1 MAGHRRMPDAIVAE
15 MLGRLAISLSAG
27 VDLRRGWEAESS
39 RLPARWRDAART
51 VAAALREGCDFGT
64 ALARAGGVFPPAVV
78 GMIGV
83 GDRTGRLPE
92 ALRDAA
98 EAVEE
103 SIATRRSLRAA
114 LLGPAVQLGCAAMA
128 IGVLV
133 AVSGMAETPDGKPF
147 DLLGIGLT
155 GSRGLVTLVVGLAA
169 VGLAA
174 ALAAPVVAGS
184 WRSGGWARAVG
195 GRLPVVGVAVR
206 AVEAATWCRAASFAA
221 HAGVAVGEMVAL
233 AARAAPGLAIDPAA
247 IESRLR
253 RGDDLAA
260 ALAADGRLPRAVIE
274 AVSVGEMTGTTAE
287 ALHTVA
293 GRLDEAA
300 RRGFAAAVGA
310 VGFGAWAA
318 VACLVAMVVIRVVGS
333 YAAMIEDAAR
343 PW

>member
-39 RLPARWRDAART
+39 RLPSRWRGAAVA

-64 ALARAGGVFPPAVV
+64 ALGRAGDVFPPAVV
-78 GMIGV
+78 GMVGV

-98 EAVEE
+98 QAVEE
-103 SIATRRSLRAA
+103 SVATRRSLRAA
-114 LLGPAVQLGCAAMA
+114 LLGPAVQLGCAAVA
-128 IGVLV
+128 VGVLV
-133 AVSGMAETPDGKPF
+133 AVSGMAQTPDGKPF

-155 GSRGLVTLVVGLAA
+155 GRRGLVTLAVGVAA
-169 VGLAA
+169 AGLAA
-174 ALAAPVVAGS
+174 ALVAPAVVRS

-195 GRLPVVGVAVR
+195 GRLPVVGGAVR
-206 AVEAATWCRAASFAA
+206 AAEAATWCRAASFAA
-221 HAGVAVGEMVAL
+221 HAGVPVGEMVAL
-233 AARAAPGLAIDPAA
+233 AAQAAPGLAFEPAA
-247 IESRLR
+247 IEARLR
-253 RGDDLAA
+253 RGDDLAT
-260 ALAADGRLPRAVIE
+260 ALAADGRLPRVVVE

-287 ALHTVA
+287 ALHHVA
-293 GRLDEAA
+293 VRLDETA
-300 RRGFAAAVGA
+300 RRGIAAAVGA
-310 VGFGAWAA
+310 AGFAAWAA
-318 VACLVAMVVIRVVGS
+318 VACLVAAVVIRVVGS